1 MSLTKLIKISDLGQ
15 LEIKKTEDVIYLIES
30 SIELTIKAGVNAKII
45 DSVNNGNI
53 HMLTEEDS
61 VVNYYI
67 LNSSNTKREFDV
79 YGEVIASEINV
90 TATKEKLNVN
100 LLKSNASFDLKC
112 LSFAISF
119 DSEFDI
125 YADHKAK
132 ETISNISNVGI
143 AKNKGKLI
151 FNVTGKIQKG
161 MSKSHCA
168 QLTRGVVM
176 DDYSRIDA
184 MPILLIDEYD
194 CFANHGA
201 SIGKVSDEDLFYL
214 MSRGLTKDQAFLL
227 ILEGIIRPFLDRIP
241 VEEIKA
247 NISNEVEALL

>member
-1 MSLTKLIKISDLGQ
+1 MSETKLIKVSDLGQ
-15 LEIKKTEDVIYLIES
+15 LEIKKTEDVIYLIDS
-30 SIELTIKAGVNAKII
+30 SIEIAVKAGVNAKII
-45 DSVNNGNI
+45 DTVNNGKV
-53 HMLTEEDS
+53 HMITEEDS
-61 VVNYYI
+61 VVNYFI
-67 LNSSNTKREFDV
+67 LDSSNTARVFDV
-79 YGEVIASEINV
+79 FGEVIANEINV
-90 TATKEKLNVN
+90 ELTKESLHVN
-100 LLKSNASFDLKC
+100 LLKPNASFDLKC

-119 DSEFDI
+119 DSVFDI

-132 ETISNISNVGI
+132 ETVSNISNVGI
-143 AKNKGKLI
+143 AKNKGKLV

-161 MSKSHCA
+161 MAKSHCA

-227 ILEGIIRPFLDRIP
+227 ILEGIIKPFIDRIP
-241 VEEIKA
+241 VEDLKEK
-247 NISNEVEALL
+247 ISEEVDHLL